1 MRLRSIAIA
10 LLFAF
15 TGLAGAQE
23 DMRATSVAVFKN
35 GLGFVVKQGTVKVA
49 QGAAVVEPVP
59 AATLGTLWVAPAQSG
74 TAIEEVVALRGQ
86 GKQRQAMSVEEFIR
100 ANVGKKATVVSG
112 GKEWTGTIVGTAEKP
127 AESDN
132 GEDDDVSP
140 RATQMAPTAV
150 LLQTDSGVV
159 ALQAG
164 SITAVSIGGAKTSVA
179 DQGTASLRLRLKG
192 AGDNAKLTMGY
203 LEKGLG
209 WSPAYVISLKDDKTA
224 QLTMQAVVIND
235 AEELKNTDVFFVVG
249 YPNFTFA
256 EVPSPMTLQQTLAQY
271 ISSMNRGRSD
281 YGNAGVLSNAMRQ
294 AAVPYAG
301 EASGADYVATVADL
315 SGSPEED
322 LFLYRQPGV
331 TLAKGQR
338 AQYNVFSATVP
349 IAHVYTWD
357 IPDTARTTPYEQ
369 PKPATEPQVWHAL
382 RMTNSSDFPWTTA
395 PAMVISGERPLAQ
408 DMLAYT
414 PKAGRGELKITAAT
428 DIQAREQELEQTR
441 QVNAAKWAGSSY
453 DAVTV
458 EGTLTVKNFKSKEA
472 KLIIKKTLTGEVLS
486 ATDEGKTEK
495 LAEAI
500 ASANPNSRVTWEI
513 PLKAGEER
521 KITYRYKILVRN

>member
-1 MRLRSIAIA
+1 MAVCLILA
-10 LLFAF
+10 LVA
-15 TGLAGAQE
+15 LAGAQDE
-23 DMRATSVAVFKN
+23 MRATSVAVFKN
-35 GLGFVVKQGTVKVA
+35 GLGFVVKQGTVKTA
-49 QGAAVVEPVP
+49 QGTAVIEPVP
-59 AATLGTLWVAPAQSG
+59 AATLGTLWVAPAQAG
-74 TAIEEVVALRGQ
+74 MAIEEVLAQRGK
-86 GKQRQAMSVEEFIR
+86 GKERAPVSVEEFIHLN
-100 ANVGKKATVVSG
+100 AGKKATISSG
-112 GKEWTGTIVGTAEKP
+112 GKEWTGTILGTAEKP
-127 AESDN
+127 EGEEGDDN
-132 GEDDDVSP
+132 NVYP
-140 RATQMAPTAV
+140 RTPRMVPTAV
-150 LLQTDSGVV
+150 LLQTESGVV

-164 SITAVSIGGAKTSVA
+164 NIQAVSVGGAKTTVA

-192 AGDNAKLTMGY
+192 AGESAKLTMGY

-209 WSPAYVISLKDDKTA
+209 WSPAYVVSLKDEKTA
-224 QLTMQAVVIND
+224 QLTMQAVVVND
-235 AEELKNTDVFFVVG
+235 VEELKNTDLFFVVG
-249 YPNFTFA
+249 YPNFAFA

-271 ISSMNRGRSD
+271 IGSLNRGGSD
-281 YGNAGVLSNAMRQ
+281 YGSAGRLSNAMRQ
-294 AAVPYAG
+294 AAAPYSG
-301 EASGADYVATVADL
+301 EADSAGYVATVSDL
-315 SGSPEED
+315 SGAPEED
-322 LFLYRQPGV
+322 LFLYRQPSV

-357 IPDTARTTPYEQ
+357 IGDTARTSQYEQ
-369 PKPATEPQVWHAL
+369 PKPATEPQVWHTL

-428 DIQAREQELEQTR
+428 DIQAQAQELEQAR
-441 QVNAAKWAGSSY
+441 QINAAKWAGSSY

-458 EGTLTVKNFKSKEA
+458 DGTLTVKNFKSKEA
-472 KLIIKKTLTGEVLS
+472 KLIVKKSVTGEMLS
-486 ATDEGKTEK
+486 ASDEGKTEK
-495 LAEAI
+495 VAEAV

>member
-1 MRLRSIAIA
+1 MRYRAAASA
-10 LLFAF
+10 LVLVLA
-15 TGLAGAQE
+15 TLAGAQE
-23 DMRATSVAVFKN
+23 EMRATSVAVFKN
-35 GLGFVVKQGTVKVA
+35 GLGFVVKQGTVKTA
-49 QGAAVVEPVP
+49 QGTAMIEPVP
-59 AATLGTLWVAPAQSG
+59 AATLGTLWVAPAQASM
-74 TAIEEVVALRGQ
+74 AIEEVVAMRGK
-86 GKQRQAMSVEEFIR
+86 GKERAPVSVEEFIQ
-100 ANVGKKATVVSG
+100 ANAGKKATISSG
-112 GKEWTGTIVGTAEKP
+112 GKEWTGTIVGTAGKP
-127 AESDN
+127 EDEEGDSDN
-132 GEDDDVSP
+132 VYP
-140 RATQMAPTAV
+140 RTTRMVPTAV
-150 LLQTDSGVV
+150 LLQTESGVV

-164 SITAVSIGGAKTSVA
+164 NIQAVIIGGAKTMVA

-192 AGDNAKLTMGY
+192 AGESAKLTMGY

-209 WSPAYVISLKDDKTA
+209 WSPAYVVSLKDEKTA

-235 AEELKNTDVFFVVG
+235 MEELKNTDLFFVVG
-249 YPNFTFA
+249 YPNFAFA

-271 ISSMNRGRSD
+271 IGSLNRGGSD
-281 YGNAGVLSNAMRQ
+281 YGSAGRLSNAMRQ
-294 AAVPYAG
+294 AAVPYSG
-301 EASGADYVATVADL
+301 EADSAGYVATVSDL
-315 SGSPEED
+315 AGAPEED

-357 IPDTARTTPYEQ
+357 IPDTARTSQYEQ
-369 PKPATEPQVWHAL
+369 PKPETQPQVWHAL

-428 DIQAREQELEQTR
+428 DIQAKAQELEQAR
-441 QVNAAKWAGSSY
+441 QLNAAKWAGSSY

-458 EGTLTVKNFKSKEA
+458 DGTLTVKNFKSKEA
-472 KLIIKKTLTGEVLS
+472 KLIIKKSVTGEVLS
-486 ATDEGKTEK
+486 ASDEGKTEK
-495 LAEAI
+495 VAEAV